1 MKNKKKDDTAMN
13 FVEVPP
19 STFVQ
24 EYNKNIPDSFP
35 RASLKILQKFKE
47 TYPALFKDKTEWII
61 DKHRKKL
68 MDWLAS
74 HHEK

>member
-1 MKNKKKDDTAMN
+1 MKTKKDNSTNIN
-13 FVEVPP
+13 FIEVPP

-35 RASLKILQKFKE
+35 QASLRILQKFKE
-47 TYPALFKDKTEWII
+47 TYPSLFKDKSEWTI